1 MKKLKPCGSNFH
13 PIYSINSRYS
23 IKVQELTDLLTIPI
37 ILRSFPIFRSAQASR
52 VRSLP
57 LHREF
62 QCQIPIWT
70 RPLRPCR
77 DSQSEYN
84 FVFLLRTSTITKQ
97 AWMALGLASVRFLQ
111 RNSAWLSMRTVRS
124 NWEIKY
130 LSFNSK
136 LPEGLSSSQGMEDYR
151 KVPGRWLL
159 LCWQGSIL
167 MMTYSPG
174 DILIMASIHSFRKQ
188 KV

>member
-37 ILRSFPIFRSAQASR
+37 II
-52 VRSLP
+52 P

-77 DSQSEYN
+77 DSQSESN
-84 FVFLLRTSTITKQ
+84 FVFLLRTSVITKQ
-97 AWMALGLASVRFLQ
+97 AWMALDLASVRFLQ

-151 KVPGRWLL
+151 KVPGRWLPP
-159 LCWQGSIL
+159 CWQGSIL